1 MDLDK
6 YKTINA
12 ATDQDNENFNAI
24 RCNTVYRPQLHIT
37 PPYGL
42 LNDPNGFCYFNGEYH
57 LFYQWYPFGT
67 FHGMKHWMHL
77 TSNDLYSWN
86 EHGSKITPVENYE
99 SHGAY
104 SGAAFV
110 EDGSAYLFYTGNVKN
125 GEERDANQCVAILDK
140 ENQVTKSEHNPI
152 IKSFPKGY
160 TGHVRD
166 PKIIK
171 DGDVYYMLL
180 GAQREA
186 DLKGAIIVYSSDNL
200 LEWALKGELSIDID
214 ADFNEAYM
222 FECPDLLEVDGQD
235 VLIFSPQGI
244 SPKQERFQN
253 RYNVVYCIGRIDWA
267 SLTFTVTHWD
277 ELDRGFDFYAP
288 QTMNNNPNEPT
299 LIAWAGT
306 DGDLPSEQYGWVNC
320 LTAPRKLSIKENKL
334 YQELEPINETKLN
347 SVLVNLNIKTER
359 IIKLESLSFLLDIDF
374 SQVENIAVVIF
385 DDFNNEFLFTVDNE
399 SKQLTLDRS
408 NYDHNEKEYEFGA
421 IRSCSLTEKSE
432 NLTLF
437 CDQSIIEIF
446 SDQGRNVFTSLFFP
460 SKGNQYLKITF
471 DEPAEIK
478 ATLQYVNGI

>member
-6 YKTINA
+6 YKTINI
-12 ATDQDNENFNAI
+12 ATEKDNEKFNAI
-24 RCNTVYRPQLHIT
+24 RCNTVYRPQFHIT
-37 PPYGL
+37 PPHGL

-77 TSNDLYSWN
+77 TSSDLYSWN
-86 EHGSKITPVENYE
+86 EHGSKITPVEKYE
-99 SHGAY
+99 SHGSY

-110 EDGSAYLFYTGNVKN
+110 EGNSAYLFYTGNVKN

-171 DGDVYYMLL
+171 KNDVYYMLL
-180 GAQREA
+180 GAQRDH
-186 DLKGAIIVYSSDNL
+186 DLKGSIIVYCSDNL
-200 LEWALKGELSIDID
+200 IDWALKGELSIDID
-214 ADFNEAYM
+214 ANFNEAFM

-235 VLIFSPQGI
+235 VLVFSPQGI
-244 SPKQERFQN
+244 SPKQDRFHN
-253 RYNVVYCIGRIDWA
+253 RYNVVYCIGKVDWT

-288 QTMNNNPNEPT
+288 QTMSNNPNEPT

-306 DGDLPSEQYGWVNC
+306 DDNLPSEQYGWIHC

-334 YQELEPINETKLN
+334 YQSLEPINKNEIT
-347 SVLVNLNIKTER
+347 SVFVDEKITTEK
-359 IIKLESLSFLLDIDF
+359 IIKLESLSFLLDIEC
-374 SQVENIAVVIF
+374 SQSSTMSVVIF
-385 DDFNNEFLFTVDNE
+385 DDVGNEFLFTVDNE
-399 SKQLTLDRS
+399 NKKLIMDRT
-408 NYDHNEKEYEFGA
+408 NYDHNGKEYEFGSV
-421 IRSCSLTEKSE
+421 RSCSLIERSEK
-432 NLTLF
+432 LMIF
-437 CDQSIIEIF
+437 CDQSIIEMF
-446 SDQGRNVFTSLFFP
+446 SDQGCNVFTSLFFP

-471 DEPAEIK
+471 DESAEIT
-478 ATLQYVNGI
+478 ATLQYVNKI

>member
-1 MDLDK
+1 M
-6 YKTINA
+6 
-12 ATDQDNENFNAI
+12 
-24 RCNTVYRPQLHIT
+24 
-37 PPYGL
+37 
-42 LNDPNGFCYFNGEYH
+42 
-57 LFYQWYPFGT
+57 
-67 FHGMKHWMHL
+67 
-77 TSNDLYSWN
+77 
-86 EHGSKITPVENYE
+86 
-99 SHGAY
+99 
-104 SGAAFV
+104 
-110 EDGSAYLFYTGNVKN
+110 
-125 GEERDANQCVAILDK
+125 
-140 ENQVTKSEHNPI
+140 
-152 IKSFPKGY
+152 
-160 TGHVRD
+160 
-166 PKIIK
+166 
-171 DGDVYYMLL
+171 
-180 GAQREA
+180 
-186 DLKGAIIVYSSDNL
+186 
-200 LEWALKGELSIDID
+200 
-214 ADFNEAYM
+214 
-222 FECPDLLEVDGQD
+222 
-235 VLIFSPQGI
+235 
-244 SPKQERFQN
+244 
-253 RYNVVYCIGRIDWA
+253 YCIGRIDGA
-267 SLTFTVTHWD
+267 SLTFNVTHWD

-359 IIKLESLSFLLDIDF
+359 IIKLESLSFLLDINF
-374 SQVENIAVVIF
+374 SQTENIAVVIF

-408 NYDHNEKEYEFGA
+408 NYDHNEKEYEFGS
-421 IRSCSLTEKSE
+421 IRSCSLTEKSK

>member
-6 YKTINA
+6 YKTINS
-12 ATDQDNENFNAI
+12 ATEQDNEKFNAI
-24 RCNTVYRPQLHIT
+24 RFNTVYRPQLHIT
-37 PPYGL
+37 PPHGL

-77 TSNDLYSWN
+77 TSSDLYSWS
-86 EHGSKITPVENYE
+86 EHGSKITPVEKYE

-110 EDGSAYLFYTGNVKN
+110 ENDSAYLFYTGNVKN
-125 GEERDANQCVAILDK
+125 GEERDANQCIAILNKD
-140 ENQVTKSEHNPI
+140 NQVTKSDNNPI
-152 IKSFPKGY
+152 IRSFPKGY

-180 GAQREA
+180 GAQREV
-186 DLKGAIIVYSSDNL
+186 DLKGSIIVYCSDNL
-200 LEWALKGELSIDID
+200 VDWTLKGELSIDID

-244 SPKQERFQN
+244 SPKQERFHN

-288 QTMNNNPNEPT
+288 QTMNNNPSEPI

-306 DGDLPSEQYGWVNC
+306 DDSLPSEKYGWINC

-334 YQELEPINETKLN
+334 YQELEPINENRLN
-347 SVLVNLNIKTER
+347 PVLVNEKITADK
-359 IIKLESLSFLLDIDF
+359 IIKLESLSFILDMDLRNASNVSID
-374 SQVENIAVVIF
+374 IF
-385 DDFNNEFLFTVDNE
+385 DDMNNTLSFTVNNEM
-399 SKQLTLDRS
+399 KQLIMNRS
-408 NYDHNEKEYEFGA
+408 NYDYNKNEYEFGS
-421 IRSCSLTEKSE
+421 IRSCSLIEESK
-432 NLTLF
+432 NLMLF

-446 SDQGRNVFTSLFFP
+446 SDHGRNVFTSLFFP

-471 DEPAEIK
+471 DEPAEIT